1 MKLLILDG
9 NSILNRAFYGIK
21 LLTTR
26 DGQFTNAVYGFF
38 TMLQKLLDETKP
50 DHVAAAFDLKAP
62 TFRHKAYAGYKAQRK
77 GMPPEL
83 AQQLPVVK
91 ELLQLLGYRIVECEG
106 YEADDILGT
115 LARACREQGC
125 ECVIATGDRDSL
137 QLVAPGVT
145 VRIAATKMGKPEVT
159 LYDDD
164 AIREAYGLEPKQ
176 LIDVKALQGDSS
188 DNIPGVPGIGQKG
201 ALALVQQFGSLD
213 EIYAH
218 LDSPDLRDSMRK
230 KLTEGKE
237 SAMMSRM
244 LGTICTEAP
253 VDTKIETYAIAP
265 AQAREAAQLL
275 AKLEC
280 FSLIDRL
287 GLHGASAVAAPAA
300 ETPAALWNI
309 ETCEDLPTLLQT
321 LRSEKRVCF
330 LAEISGGSIDTIR
343 IAKGKTVWKITSDSN
358 GFDRFLAEWA
368 ADTSIE
374 KVTHDSKPF
383 FAALKTAGIACSGKV
398 FDTALAAYLL
408 NPSASGY
415 ELSKLAEQSGLLPAL
430 PENASPADRSAAAL
444 PVLSEKLA
452 LEIAQNDQQELL
464 EKIELPL
471 ARVLAEM
478 ELAGFEVDGDGVSQ
492 YGEVLALQ
500 IDLLQKQIYE
510 SVGYEFN
517 INSPKQLGEALFKKL
532 SLPYGKKTKTGYS
545 TSAEILE
552 NLRDEHPAVAAILEY
567 RTLSKLKSTYC
578 DGLTKVI
585 AADGRIHSSF
595 NQTETRTGRIS
606 STEPNLQNIPTRT
619 DVGRELRR
627 FFRAQRGWTLIDA
640 DYSQIELR
648 VLAHVANDKTMI
660 DAFLNHEDIHR
671 TTASQVFNLPS
682 ELITPLLR
690 SRAKAVNF
698 GIVYGIGAFSL
709 AKDIH
714 VSRAEADAYIK
725 GYMEHYTGVAEY
737 MRRVVSEARE
747 NGFAETMFG
756 RRRYLPELASSN
768 FNLRSFGERV
778 ARNMPIQGTAADII
792 KIAMIRV
799 SDRLRKEGLRSR
811 RILQVHD
818 ELIVE
823 SPEEEAVRAA
833 EILQSEM
840 EHAVELS
847 VPLTVD
853 VHLGKTWFETKE

>member
-26 DGQFTNAVYGFF
+26 DGQFTNAIYGFF
-38 TMLQKLLDETKP
+38 TILQKLLDETKP

-83 AQQLPVVK
+83 VQQLPVVK
-91 ELLQLLGYRIVECEG
+91 KLLGLLGYRIVECEG

-115 LARACREQGC
+115 LARACREQEC

-145 VRIAATKMGKPEVT
+145 VRIAATKMGKPEAT
-159 LYDDD
+159 LYDEA

-176 LIDVKALQGDSS
+176 LIDVKALQGDAS

-201 ALALVQQFGSLD
+201 ALALVQQFGSVD
-213 EIYAH
+213 EIYARI
-218 LDSPDLRDSMRK
+218 DSPDLRDSLRK
-230 KLTEGKE
+230 KLIEGKA

-253 VDTKIETYAIAP
+253 VDTRIETYDLSP
-265 AQAREAAQLL
+265 ANTEEAARLL

-280 FSLIDRL
+280 FSLIDKL
-287 GLHGASAVAAPAA
+287 GLRAAVQSAAA
-300 ETPAALWNI
+300 TVDSTALWSVAV
-309 ETCEDLPTLLQT
+309 CENTEALLLQ
-321 LRSEKRVCF
+321 LRAEKRVCF
-330 LAEISGGSIDTIR
+330 LMDADSAGLRALR
-343 IAKGKTVWKITSDSN
+343 IAQGTTVWKLSAEDPVFWEFVSALTREETVAKITH
-358 GFDRFLAEWA
+358 E
-368 ADTSIE
+368 I
-374 KVTHDSKPF
+374 KPVY
-383 FAALKTAGIACSGKV
+383 AALENRGLTLSGKV

-415 ELSKLAEQSGLLPAL
+415 ELKKLAQQENLLPAL
-430 PENASPADRSAAAL
+430 PENAAEADWCAAAL
-444 PVLSEKLA
+444 PAVSEKLA
-452 LEIAQNDQQELL
+452 LEIVRNDQQELL

-478 ELAGFEVDGDGVSQ
+478 ELAGFAVDGEGVSQ
-492 YGEVLALQ
+492 YGEVLSLQ

-517 INSPKQLGEALFKKL
+517 INSPKQLGEALFEKL

-545 TSAEILE
+545 TNAEILE
-552 NLRDEHPAVAAILEY
+552 NLRDEHPAVAEILEY

-627 FFRAQRGWTLIDA
+627 FFRAQKGWTLIDA

-648 VLAHVANDKTMI
+648 VLAHVANDRAMI
-660 DAFLNHEDIHR
+660 DAFLNREDIHR
-671 TTASQVFNLPS
+671 TTASQVFDLPP
-682 ELITPLLR
+682 ELVTPLLR

-725 GYMEHYTGVAEY
+725 GYMKHYTGVAEY
-737 MRRVVSEARE
+737 MQRVVADAKET
-747 NGFAETMFG
+747 GYAETMFG

-768 FNLRSFGERV
+768 FNLRGFGERV

-799 SDRLRKEGLRSR
+799 SNRLKAEKLRSR
-811 RILQVHD
+811 LILQVHD

-833 EILQSEM
+833 EILQQEM
-840 EHAVELS
+840 EHAVELA

-853 VHLGKTWFETKE
+853 VHLGKTWFDTKE